1 MGGSCPSHD
10 HGPNQSS
17 TGNCFIDPEIKQLKD
32 SNPSEAIDTG
42 FIQLTFENGGN
53 VTINVCRRATYGTSD
68 RPTVRRGVGRTTGWI
83 GWTANPHFAIYITK
97 NRL

>member
-1 MGGSCPSHD
+1 MTTALPYQ
-10 HGPNQSS
+10 P

-53 VTINVCRRATYGTSD
+53 VTINVCRRATYGTP
-68 RPTVRRGVGRTTGWI
+68 RPTVRHGVGRTNG
-83 GWTANPHFAIYITK
+83 
-97 NRL
+97 RLADLSLCVLYHE